1 MWWVHEWTLTVFVWY
16 VLYFGVMCIIAV
28 KEDNY
33 NWDDDYMGDIL
44 TESYINFFN
53 CVSKLDPFLD
63 K

>member
-44 TESYINFFN
+44 TESYINFF
-53 CVSKLDPFLD
+53 
-63 K
+63 